1 MRLLPKDSEMG
12 WTPYAWLIYLFIVP
26 FVPFLEH
33 VRSPAKWA
41 AILSGMLALLVLYFW
56 GYWLSG
62 RKLLWII
69 LAITLLGI
77 GYGPFDS
84 GAAVYFV
91 YAASFLC
98 YTGGSGFAFRLLLV
112 LLAVIGL
119 ESWMLHLRPEF
130 WINGIVW
137 SLLVGS
143 VNIHYAERRRH
154 NKRLLRAQE
163 EVEQMAKVAERERI
177 ARDLHDVLGHT
188 LSLIVIKSELA
199 AKIAEKDSA
208 RAIQEIRDVER
219 ISRDALAQVRSTVRG
234 YQARS
239 LQEEIKEAT
248 AALESAG
255 VKVRCDFQPASLPS
269 TQEGVLALA
278 LREGVTNVIRHSGAH
293 ACDLRFHQMNGTCH
307 LEIQDD
313 GSGQAAPEGLGLSGM
328 RHRVEALGGTL
339 QRETA
344 SGTLLLISLPL
355 VSS

>member
-1 MRLLPKDSEMG
+1 MRLLPQDSEQG
-12 WTPYAWLIYLFIVP
+12 WTPYAWLVYLFIVP
-26 FVPFLEH
+26 FIPFMER

-41 AILSGMLALLVLYFW
+41 AIISGMLVFLVLYFW

-69 LAITLLGI
+69 LAITLLGL
-77 GYGPFDS
+77 GYGPFDA
-84 GAAVYFV
+84 GASVYCV
-91 YAASFLC
+91 YAAAFLAF
-98 YTGGSGFAFRLLLV
+98 TGSPGFAFRLLLV
-112 LLAVIGL
+112 LMAVIGL
-119 ESWMLHLRPEF
+119 ESWILHLSPAF
-130 WINGIVW
+130 WINGVLF
-137 SLLVGS
+137 SLLIGS
-143 VNIHYAERRRH
+143 VNIHFMERRRH
-154 NKRLLRAQE
+154 NKSLLRAQE
-163 EVEQMAKVAERERI
+163 EVERMAKVAERERI

-199 AKIAEKDSA
+199 AKVAEKDSA

-239 LQEEIKEAT
+239 LQEEVKEAT

-255 VKVRCDFQPASLPS
+255 VKVRCDFQPVNVPP

-278 LREGVTNVIRHSGAH
+278 LREGVTNVIRHAKAH
-293 ACDLRFHQMNGTCH
+293 SCDLRFRQVNGTCH

-313 GSGQAAPEGLGLSGM
+313 GSGQPAPEGLGLSGM

-344 SGTLLLISLPL
+344 SGTRLIICLPL

>member
-1 MRLLPKDSEMG
+1 MRLLPKDNEVG
-12 WTPYAWLIYLFIVP
+12 WTPYAWLIYLLIVP
-26 FVPFLEH
+26 FVAFIEGI
-33 VRSPAKWA
+33 RSPAKWA
-41 AILSGMLALLVLYFW
+41 AILAGMLVLLVLYFW
-56 GYWLSG
+56 GYWVSG

-77 GYGPFDS
+77 GYGPFDA
-84 GAAVYFV
+84 GASVYFV
-91 YAASFLC
+91 YAASFVAF
-98 YTGGSGFAFRLLLV
+98 TGSPGFAFRLLLV
-112 LLAVIGL
+112 LVAVIGL
-119 ESWMLHLRPEF
+119 ESWILHLRPEF
-130 WINGIVW
+130 WISGIVF

-143 VNIHYAERRRH
+143 VNIHYMERRRH
-154 NKRLLRAQE
+154 NKSLLRAQE

-239 LQEEIKEAT
+239 LQSEMKEAT

-255 VKVRCDFQPASLPS
+255 LKVHCEFQPVTLAAV
-269 TQEGVLALA
+269 QEGVLALA

-293 ACDLRFHQMNGTCH
+293 ACDLRFHQVNGTCH

-313 GSGQAAPEGLGLSGM
+313 GSGQPAPEGLGLSGM

-344 SGTLLLISLPL
+344 SGTRLIICLPL